1 MGTLPPGPAAA
12 GDGPAVGQIS
22 CSMASTLVRHV
33 RTQAGDDAVAE
44 ILRRSG
50 VEHSAAYLDDPS
62 NWIWQNEAIDL
73 LVASAEVLDDPEI
86 GLHVGEQTVR
96 QHAGTP
102 VATML
107 PSLGSPEAVSEQ
119 LTFAVTIFSAPP
131 AFPPEAEGGGAV
143 VGAPSRH

>member
-44 ILRRSG
+44 ILSVSG
-50 VEHSAAYLDDPS
+50 VEHGATYLDDPS
-62 NWIWQNEAIDL
+62 NWIWQQDEIDL
-73 LVASAEVLDDPEI
+73 LVAAADVLGDPEI
-86 GLHVGEQTVR
+86 GLHVGEQTVP

-102 VATML
+102 VVTML
-107 PSLGSPEAVSEQ
+107 RSLASPEAVSEQ
-119 LTFAVTIFSAPP
+119 LPVAVSKFSPTTDLH
-131 AFPPEAEGGGAV
+131 PEVEEGRAV
-143 VGAPSRH
+143 VSARS